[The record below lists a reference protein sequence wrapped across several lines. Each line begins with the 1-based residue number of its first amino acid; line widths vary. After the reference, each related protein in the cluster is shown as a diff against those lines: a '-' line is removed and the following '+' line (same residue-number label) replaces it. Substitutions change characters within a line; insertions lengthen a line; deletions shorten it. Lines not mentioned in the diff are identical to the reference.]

1 MSGTLENKVVLLA
14 GGGAIAQGMSNGRAA
29 ALTYARE
36 GARVF
41 VVDVNKD
48 SAAETQELV
57 RQEGGQAE
65 IFAGDLTKSPDV
77 QDMVAACLDAYD
89 GRIDVLHN
97 NIGIVR
103 TGGPVEL
110 AETDWDLVVAV
121 NLKPL
126 YLAAKYVLPVME
138 KQKSGVVTTIG
149 SMAGFRFT
157 GLPMIAYSMT
167 KAAVPA
173 YTRTIAMQYAGSGI
187 RANCVHPGVVDTPLQ
202 RVSTDS
208 AYSQALGDVDP
219 ADLRARR
226 EATIPL
232 GRFAT
237 PFDIANAAVYLAS
250 DAAAYITG
258 TELVVD
264 GGFTARSG
272 I

>member
-1 MSGTLENKVVLLA
+1 MGGRLIDRVVVVA
-14 GGGAIAQGMSNGRAA
+14 GGGAIGQGMSNGRAA

-36 GARVF
+36 GARVL
-41 VVDVNKD
+41 VADVNKD
-48 SAAETQELV
+48 SAAETQDMV
-57 RQEGGQAE
+57 RQEGGVCE
-65 IFAGDLTKSPDV
+65 TFAGDLTKAGDV
-77 QDMVAACLDAYD
+77 EDMVTRCRQAFD

-138 KQKSGVVTTIG
+138 KQRSGVITTIG
-149 SMAGFRFT
+149 SMAAFRFT

-167 KAAVPA
+167 KAAIPA
-173 YTRTIAMQYAGSGI
+173 YTRSIAMQYAASGI
-187 RANCVHPGVVDTPLQ
+187 RANCVHPGVIDTPLQ
-202 RVSTDS
+202 RLSTDS
-208 AYSQALGDVDP
+208 AYSEVLGQGGAD
-219 ADLRARR
+219 DLRARR

-232 GRFAT
+232 GRFGT
-237 PFDIANAAVYLAS
+237 PFDVAAAAAFLAS
-250 DAAAYITG
+250 DEAQYITG
-258 TELVVD
+258 TELTVD

-272 I
+272 